1 MEQHNH
7 IGTKLKAL
15 STAITQEI
23 NRGTAELGL
32 TGSQSFFLGYLVRH
46 RDRTVYPRDLEREF
60 DFSHPTVSGILQRLQ
75 TKGFVTFQPGETD
88 RRCKQ
93 VLVTDKAVECHAAVM
108 RQIAQT
114 EARAVA
120 GMQPEEIQELDR
132 LLGMM
137 MNNMGVSLCRR
148 QPRTEEEN
156 L

>member
-1 MEQHNH
+1 M
-7 IGTKLKAL
+7 
-15 STAITQEI
+15 
-23 NRGTAELGL
+23 
-32 TGSQSFFLGYLVRH
+32 
-46 RDRTVYPRDLEREF
+46 
-60 DFSHPTVSGILQRLQ
+60 
-75 TKGFVTFQPGETD
+75 
-88 RRCKQ
+88 
-93 VLVTDKAVECHAAVM
+93 TDKAVECHAAVM